1 MNAYKNRLGLMIAMA
16 TCVVALA
23 VPAAGR
29 TASITRCDIKALE
42 PEQEAHNLP
51 LLYGSKITC
60 NGSVTL
66 DDLVTKL
73 QKRSAGSWHVVA
85 GQDWGPVEVR
95 HRHRFWT
102 YKTCRNS
109 GTFRSKGI
117 MTKGSNSEEDVSAE
131 VRLTCR

>member
-1 MNAYKNRLGLMIAMA
+1 LNAFKNRLGLMIAMA

-29 TASITRCDIKALE
+29 TASITRCDIRAGK
-42 PEQEAHNLP
+42 PVRDGHNF
-51 LLYGSKITC
+51 LYGSKITC

-85 GQDWGPVEVR
+85 KQDWGPVEVR
-95 HRHRFWT
+95 HPSRFLDLEDLPEQRNVSEHRHHDEGLELGGGRF
-102 YKTCRNS
+102 
-109 GTFRSKGI
+109 
-117 MTKGSNSEEDVSAE
+117 
-131 VRLTCR
+131 RLKSV

>member
-29 TASITRCDIKALE
+29 TASITRCDIRALE
-42 PEQEAHNLP
+42 PVRDGQNFLWF
-51 LLYGSKITC
+51 SNIKC

-66 DDLVTKL
+66 HLVTKL
-73 QKRSAGSWHVVA
+73 QKRSGGEWHVVA
-85 GQDWGPVEVR
+85 EQDWGSVEVR
-95 HRHRFWT
+95 HGHTFGT
-102 YKTCRNS
+102 YKTCHKS
-109 GTFRSKGI
+109 GTFRSMGI

-131 VRLTCR
+131 VRLTCS